1 MLTIE
6 LSADLELRLEALAGK
21 AGRTKTEFATEAI
34 SQFLDDMEDAEIA
47 LHRGTNPSK
56 RWTLED
62 LELARDVE
70 G

>member
-6 LSADLELRLEALAGK
+6 LPADLELRLEALAGK

-34 SQFLDDMEDAEIA
+34 CRFLDEIEDTEIA
-47 LHRGTNPSK
+47 SYRASHPVK

-62 LELARDVE
+62 LALARDVE